1 MWINNSSYLAQI
13 MISLKNSGQF
23 EFVKSFPTPN
33 RRIYKLN
40 SDFDDLFLLPKCA
53 LASHKKFNLRRDLA
67 RYNFNI
73 NIVADTPKGN
83 VWICK

>member
-1 MWINNSSYLAQI
+1 
-13 MISLKNSGQF
+13 MISLKTNGQF
-23 EFVKSFPTPN
+23 EFAKSFETN
-33 RRIYKLN
+33 RRHYRLN
-40 SDFDDLFLLPKCA
+40 SDFDNLFLLPKCA

>member
-1 MWINNSSYLAQI
+1 
-13 MISLKNSGQF
+13 MISLKTNGQF
-23 EFVKSFPTPN
+23 EFAKSFPTSN
-33 RRIYKLN
+33 RRHHGLN
-40 SDFDDLFLLPKCA
+40 TEFDSLFLLPKSA